1 MNHRGHLKLGEKAV
15 CMVFWGEFLGGVGEK
30 KIPIDTILNQL
41 MESVKMAYFFI
52 FFNLI

>member
-30 KIPIDTILNQL
+30 KNTDRHNF
-41 MESVKMAYFFI
+41 ESTDGI
-52 FFNLI
+52 C